1 MTIIFLKLGFSPC
14 KTEQPLPG
22 MKLQEKE
29 IKDDN
34 HRENLL
40 RKISK
45 EKMCLLT
52 PDFRPFR
59 S

>member
-14 KTEQPLPG
+14 NNEQPQPG
-22 MKLQEKE
+22 MKLHEKE
-29 IKDDN
+29 IKDDS

-40 RKISK
+40 RNISK
-45 EKMCLLT
+45 KKMCLLT
-52 PDFRPFR
+52 PDYKPFR

>member
-22 MKLQEKE
+22 MKLQEN
-29 IKDDN
+29 DN

-52 PDFRPFR
+52 PDFKPFR